1 MIKVKNRSVI
11 RRLAFRE
18 MKSNRKMNIVVIVS
32 IMLTCIL
39 FTALTSIGGS
49 LINGMQQE
57 TMRQVGGDR
66 MAGLKCVLPE
76 DYEKVREDGVVRD
89 VVYRIVVGWAKN
101 DKLKNVSAEVDCAG
115 DENAAKAVFCSP
127 TTGKL
132 PEKADEIA
140 VSTVVL
146 DELEIPHKLGV
157 NVPLTVDID
166 GAAEEHEFTLC
177 GYWQGDTVSM
187 AQICWVSRAFADK
200 YAPTPTESFY
210 TQEHSKYAGYWQVDF
225 NFPNSFDIEGKTEA
239 LLERL
244 YADSEIIPDF
254 GVNWAYTTSSVD
266 GGTLALGIIMI
277 LVIFAAG
284 YLIIYNIFHI
294 NITANIRSY
303 GLLKTIGTTSR
314 QIRRMVRTQAAVY
327 CAIGIPCGLLAGI
340 FISKVMLKSVI
351 KLLNIYS
358 AESYTISAKLLMII
372 CLISAAF
379 TFITVMISSFQPCK
393 AAGNISPIE
402 ALRYNETSITSKQ
415 NKKTGR
421 VTLLSIAHAN
431 MLRSRK
437 KTVIVVLSLTLSL
450 VLVNTLFTILGGID
464 EDKYIANTIVGDVI
478 IRHTDKTD
486 LRDDR
491 TKGVTPE
498 MISDIG
504 QIDGVDIHPVY
515 FDSGTIVPS
524 GKQLDKLNLL
534 NEKYGS
540 DEVAAASL
548 EAALDS
554 GYSADIYGID
564 AVTASYFEPIE
575 GSIDKDKL
583 MSGKYAIVHTFLIQA
598 DGDGDSDA
606 EIYHV
611 GDKISVEC
619 GDTAREY
626 EVMAVCEVPY
636 PLSTKVYSTL
646 GTQLVISADEYMKLT
661 AAPGAACVMI
671 NTDDENVKSVCRAY
685 CNRDGSPLVYSD
697 KQTYLDE
704 FGDLLKMVKL
714 LGGTLTAILAL
725 IGILNFVNAVVT
737 GIISRKRELAMMNA
751 VGMTGRQLRSMLMW
765 EGVHYAALTAVCSAA
780 GGTLLS
786 VAFAFGIA
794 KELFFYTYRFTLA
807 PIAVCVPILLLLS
820 AVIPAVAYRTICKE
834 SVVDRLREN

>member
-89 VVYRIVVGWAKN
+89 VVYRIVVGWAEN
-101 DKLKNVSAEVDCAG
+101 DKLKNVSAEIDCAG
-115 DENAAKAVFCSP
+115 DENAAKAEFCAP

-132 PEKADEIA
+132 PEAIDEIS
-140 VSTVVL
+140 VSTIVL
-146 DELEIPHKLGV
+146 DELDLPHELGV
-157 NVPLTVDID
+157 KVPLTVDID
-166 GAAEEHEFTLC
+166 GVASEHEFTLS
-177 GYWQGDTVSM
+177 GFWQGDNVAM

-225 NFPNSFDIEGKTEA
+225 NFANSFDIEGKTEA
-239 LLERL
+239 LLGRL
-244 YADSEIIPDF
+244 YGDSDIIPDT

-266 GGTLALGIIMI
+266 GGTLAVGIVMI

-314 QIRRMVRTQAAVY
+314 QIRRMVRIQAAVY
-327 CAIGIPCGLLAGI
+327 CAIGIPCGLLVGI
-340 FISKVMLKSVI
+340 IISRVMLNSVI

-358 AESYTISAKLLMII
+358 AESYTISAKLLVMI

-379 TFITVMISSFQPCK
+379 TFATVMISSFQPCE
-393 AAGNISPIE
+393 AAGNVSPIE
-402 ALRYNETSITSKQ
+402 ALRYNETNTTAKRD
-415 NKKTGR
+415 KRTGK
-421 VTLLSIAHAN
+421 VTPLSIAHAN

-437 KTVIVVLSLTLSL
+437 KTVVVVLSLTLSL

-486 LRDDR
+486 LWNDR
-491 TKGVTPE
+491 TKGVTME
-498 MISDIG
+498 MIADIG
-504 QIDGVDIHPVY
+504 QIDGADVHPVY
-515 FDSGTIVPS
+515 FDSGTIIPS
-524 GKQLDKLNLL
+524 GKQLDKINIL

-540 DEVAAASL
+540 DEVAAGSL
-548 EAALDS
+548 EAAL
-554 GYSADIYGID
+554 
-564 AVTASYFEPIE
+564 
-575 GSIDKDKL
+575 
-583 MSGKYAIVHTFLIQA
+583 
-598 DGDGDSDA
+598 
-606 EIYHV
+606 
-611 GDKISVEC
+611 
-619 GDTAREY
+619 
-626 EVMAVCEVPY
+626 
-636 PLSTKVYSTL
+636 
-646 GTQLVISADEYMKLT
+646 
-661 AAPGAACVMI
+661 
-671 NTDDENVKSVCRAY
+671 N
-685 CNRDGSPLVYSD
+685 
-697 KQTYLDE
+697 
-704 FGDLLKMVKL
+704 
-714 LGGTLTAILAL
+714 GGFNI
-725 IGILNFVNAVVT
+725 
-737 GIISRKRELAMMNA
+737 
-751 VGMTGRQLRSMLMW
+751 
-765 EGVHYAALTAVCSAA
+765 
-780 GGTLLS
+780 
-786 VAFAFGIA
+786 
-794 KELFFYTYRFTLA
+794 
-807 PIAVCVPILLLLS
+807 
-820 AVIPAVAYRTICKE
+820 
-834 SVVDRLREN
+834 

>member
-57 TMRQVGGDR
+57 TMRQVGGNR
-66 MAGLKCVLPE
+66 MAGLKCVLPD
-76 DYEKVREDGVVRD
+76 DYEKVKSDDAVRD
-89 VVYRIVVGWAKN
+89 VVYRIVVGWAAN
-101 DKLKNVSAEVDCAG
+101 DKLKNISAEVNCAG
-115 DENAAKAVFCSP
+115 DENAAKAVFCAP
-127 TTGKL
+127 TEGKL
-132 PEKADEIA
+132 PENISEIA

-146 DELEIPHKLGV
+146 DELGLPHELGV
-157 NVPLTVDID
+157 KVPLTVDID
-166 GAAEEHEFTLC
+166 GVASEHEFTLS
-177 GYWQGDTVSM
+177 GFWQGDNVAM

-225 NFPNSFDIEGKTEA
+225 NFANSFDIEGKTEA
-239 LLERL
+239 LLGRL
-244 YADSEIIPDF
+244 YGDSDIIPDT

-266 GGTLALGIIMI
+266 GGTLAVGIVMI

-314 QIRRMVRTQAAVY
+314 QIRRMVRIQAAVY
-327 CAIGIPCGLLAGI
+327 CAIGIPCGLLVGI
-340 FISKVMLKSVI
+340 VISRVMLNSVI

-358 AESYTISAKLLMII
+358 AESYTISAKLLVMI

-379 TFITVMISSFQPCK
+379 TFATVMISSFQPCK
-393 AAGNISPIE
+393 AAGNVSPIE
-402 ALRYNETSITSKQ
+402 ALRYNETNITAKQ

-421 VTLLSIAHAN
+421 VTPLSIAHSN
-431 MLRSRK
+431 MLRSRR
-437 KTVIVVLSLTLSL
+437 KTVVVVLSLTLSL

-486 LRDDR
+486 LWDDR

-515 FDSGTIVPS
+515 FDSGTVTPAQ
-524 GKQLDKLNLL
+524 KQLEKLNIL
-534 NEKYGS
+534 NEKYGD
-540 DEVAAASL
+540 DEIAAAAL
-548 EAALDS
+548 EAALNG

-575 GSIDKDKL
+575 GSIDGEKL
-583 MSGKYAIVHTFLIQA
+583 MSGKYAIVHTYLIQA
-598 DGDGDSDA
+598 EGDRDA

-611 GDKISVEC
+611 GDKIAVKY

-646 GTQLVISADEYMKLT
+646 GTQVVISADEYMKLT
-661 AAPGAACVMI
+661 SAPGAACVMI
-671 NTDDENVKSVCRAY
+671 NADDESVKAMCRAY
-685 CNRDGSPLVYSD
+685 CDRDGSPLVYSD

-704 FGDLLKMVKL
+704 FGDLLKMIKL

-751 VGMTGRQLRSMLMW
+751 VGMTGRQLKSMLMW
-765 EGVHYAALTAVCSAA
+765 EGVHYAVLTAVCSAL

-794 KELFFYTYRFTLA
+794 KELFFFTYRFTLL
-807 PIAVCVPILLLLS
+807 PIAVCAPILLLLS
-820 AVIPAVAYRTICKE
+820 AVIPAVSYRAICRE

>member
-76 DYEKVREDGVVRD
+76 DYEKVKSDGAVRD
-89 VVYRIVVGWAKN
+89 VVYRIVVGWAAN
-101 DKLKNVSAEVDCAG
+101 DNLKNVSAEINCAG
-115 DENAAKAVFCSP
+115 DENAAKAEFCAP
-127 TTGKL
+127 TTGRL
-132 PEKADEIA
+132 PEDIGEIA
-140 VSTVVL
+140 LSTVVL
-146 DELEIPHKLGV
+146 DELDLPHELGV
-157 NVPLTVDID
+157 KVPLTVDID
-166 GAAEEHEFTLC
+166 GVASEHEFTLS
-177 GYWQGDTVSM
+177 GFWQGDNVAM

-225 NFPNSFDIEGKTEA
+225 NFANSFDIEGKTEA
-239 LLERL
+239 LLGRL
-244 YADSEIIPDF
+244 YGDSDIIPDT

-266 GGTLALGIIMI
+266 GGTLAVGIVMI

-314 QIRRMVRTQAAVY
+314 QIRRMVRIQAAVY
-327 CAIGIPCGLLAGI
+327 CAIGIPCGLLVGI
-340 FISKVMLKSVI
+340 VISRVMLNSVI

-358 AESYTISAKLLMII
+358 AESYTISEKLLVMI

-379 TFITVMISSFQPCK
+379 TFATVMISSFQPCE
-393 AAGNISPIE
+393 AAGNVSPIE
-402 ALRYNETSITSKQ
+402 ALRYNETNITAKRD
-415 NKKTGR
+415 KRTGK
-421 VTLLSIAHAN
+421 VTPLSIAHAN

-437 KTVIVVLSLTLSL
+437 KTVVVVLSLTLSL

-464 EDKYIANTIVGDVI
+464 KDKYVANSIVGDVI

-486 LRDDR
+486 LWNDR

-498 MISDIG
+498 MISDIK
-504 QIDGVDIHPVY
+504 QIDGADVHPVY
-515 FDSGTIVPS
+515 FDSGTIIPS
-524 GKQLDKLNLL
+524 GKQLDKLNIF

-540 DEVAAASL
+540 DEAVAVTL
-548 EAALDS
+548 EEALNS
-554 GYSADIYGID
+554 GYTADIYGID
-564 AVTASYFEPIE
+564 DVTAEYFEPIE
-575 GSIDKDKL
+575 GSIDSEKL
-583 MSGKYAIVHTFLIQA
+583 KSGKYAIVHTYLIPA
-598 DGDGDSDA
+598 EGNSEA

-611 GDKISVEC
+611 GDKITVE
-619 GDTAREY
+619 GGSTTHEY

-636 PLSTKVYSTL
+636 PLSTKVYSVL
-646 GTQLVISADEYMKLT
+646 GTQVVISADEYMKLT
-661 AAPGAACVMI
+661 TAPGAACVVI
-671 NTDDENVKSVCRAY
+671 NTDDESVKAVCRAY
-685 CNRDGSPLVYSD
+685 CDRGGSPLVYSD

-704 FGDLLKMVKL
+704 FDDLLKMVKL
-714 LGGTLTAILAL
+714 LGGTLTVILAL
-725 IGILNFVNAVVT
+725 IGILNFINAVVT

-751 VGMTGRQLRSMLMW
+751 IGMTGRQLKVILMW
-765 EGVHYAALTAVCSAA
+765 EGVHYAALTAVCSAL

-786 VAFAFGIA
+786 VAFAFGVA
-794 KELFFYTYRFTLA
+794 KELFFYTYRFTLL

-820 AVIPAVAYRTICKE
+820 AVIPAVSYRTICKE